1 MKRNYYILL
10 AEVIKVRS
18 LKLRTNLLRRKEE
31 RRRLLLVF
39 VEKCDFSGHFMIFAF
54 RVNDMGT
61 RVYLRLI
68 FNNWFFAKLKIV
80 REE

>member
-1 MKRNYYILL
+1 
-10 AEVIKVRS
+10 
-18 LKLRTNLLRRKEE
+18 
-31 RRRLLLVF
+31 
-39 VEKCDFSGHFMIFAF
+39 MIFAF

-80 REE
+80 REECMKYREAVVGHLKRSEG